1 MYGFIFDFHSIYG
14 SNLHHFGDE
23 GRRKSRFFHITL
35 AFDAPVRG
43 SRRNI
48 AKMFGA
54 EKTRMVGLPGGKKIE
69 DMFSSVDRIPACA
82 GQTSYDGIVRA
93 MYTRRAVKVTNLN
106 ENFRQNS

>member
-1 MYGFIFDFHSIYG
+1 MYGFIFAFHSIYG

-54 EKTRMVGLPGGKKIE
+54 EKTRMVGLPGGKKL
-69 DMFSSVDRIPACA
+69 RICSAVS
-82 GQTSYDGIVRA
+82 TEY
-93 MYTRRAVKVTNLN
+93 RRVPGRHLMTA
-106 ENFRQNS
+106 